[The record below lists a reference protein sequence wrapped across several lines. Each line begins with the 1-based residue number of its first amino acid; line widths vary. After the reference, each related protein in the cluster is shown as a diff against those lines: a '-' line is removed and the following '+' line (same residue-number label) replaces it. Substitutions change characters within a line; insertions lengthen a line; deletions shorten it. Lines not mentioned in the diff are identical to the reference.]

1 MTDKGFGINIP
12 ENYVPHPTTA
22 EECQE
27 LVGDVRSYQRPTYA
41 SCKYLYTTF
50 VEVKDIRI
58 KKNVGRKRGN
68 DARVLDTVGKSLE
81 KGYKVGK
88 LPPVMLR
95 KENGDLEDFLINGN
109 HRWLWYSANG
119 YKYMLVDVYDVSEG
133 YDEGD
138 VMDEVGLLWQPQ
150 PDGTSSNYDDYKA
163 RGLAWVKRQQEKGI
177 DVTQQMIDEWVETFA
192 VHETALTR
200 HNLKKNIFNVEVKD
214 SFLTNYTRPQV
225 VRFYSN
231 CNLVILD
238 GGAQVTTKIV
248 DRLFEASQ
256 KVWLRDFLPTFFANA
271 AKGIK
276 TRLNFY
282 VNTTN
287 INTADEIELLI
298 NNRLDE
304 LDSIFDNLS
313 TFYSDEDGKP
323 LAEKNLREYLILGS
337 RPPQIVDTDC
347 YDELIPIRNTKKV
360 QQPVK
365 YESVNL
371 LELTYQILTQN
382 FEVNEDFTAQQ
393 AYDAIRT
400 YRFAL
405 SQFKSEKSYRGTI
418 LAELQALRDDGR
430 IHFYPNQRGTYCRL
444 R

>member
-1 MTDKGFGINIP
+1 MSDKGFGINIP
-12 ENYVPHPTTA
+12 ENYVPHPKT
-22 EECQE
+22 EEERNE
-27 LVGDVRSYQRPTYA
+27 LVKEVRGYQRPKYA
-41 SCKYLYTTF
+41 SCKYLYTTS
-50 VEVKDIRI
+50 VDVKDIKL
-58 KKNVGRKRGN
+58 KKNSGRKRGN
-68 DARVLDTVGKSLE
+68 DGRVLDTVGKSLE
-81 KGYKVGK
+81 RGYKVGK

-119 YKYMLVDVYDVSEG
+119 YKYMLIDVYDINEG

-163 RGLAWVKRQQEKGI
+163 RGIAWVRRQQEKGI
-177 DVTQQMIDEWVETFA
+177 NITQNMIDEWVETFA
-192 VHETALTR
+192 IHEIALTR
-200 HNLKKNIFNVEVKD
+200 YNLKKNILNSEVKD

-225 VRFYSN
+225 VRFFSN
-231 CNLVILD
+231 CNFTILD
-238 GGAQVTTKIV
+238 GGAEITTKIV

-304 LDSIFDNLS
+304 LDGIFDNLS
-313 TFYSDEDGKP
+313 SVYSDSEED
-323 LAEKNLREYLILGS
+323 LREYLVLGS

-347 YDELIPIRNTKKV
+347 YDELIRIRNTKKV
-360 QQPVK
+360 QEPVK

-371 LELTYQILTQN
+371 LELTYQLLSSN
-382 FEVNEDFTAQQ
+382 FGVNENFTAQQ
-393 AYDAIRT
+393 AYDVVRT

-430 IHFYPNQRGTYCRL
+430 IYFYPNQRGTYCLL

>member
-1 MTDKGFGINIP
+1 MTDKGFGIYLSDD
-12 ENYVPHPTTA
+12 YVPHPKT
-22 EECQE
+22 EDERNE
-27 LVGDVRSYQRPTYA
+27 LVKEVRGYQRPQYA

-50 VEVKDIRI
+50 VGVKEIKL
-58 KKNVGRKRGN
+58 KKNSGRKRGN
-68 DARVLDTVGKSLE
+68 DGRVLDTVGKSLE
-81 KGYKVGK
+81 KGYKLGK
-88 LPPVMLR
+88 LPPVILR
-95 KENGDLEDFLINGN
+95 KENGDLEDFLVNGN

-119 YKYMLVDVYDVSEG
+119 YKYMLVDVYEVSEG

-163 RGLAWVKRQQEKGI
+163 RGLAWVQRQQEKGI
-177 DVTQQMIDEWVETFA
+177 DVTQVMIDEWVETFA

-200 HNLKKNIFNVEVKD
+200 HNLKKNIFNREVKD

-238 GGAQVTTKIV
+238 GGAQISTKIV

-313 TFYSDEDGKP
+313 SIYSDSEED
-323 LAEKNLREYLILGS
+323 LREYLILGF

-347 YDELIPIRNTKKV
+347 YDELIQIRNTKKV
-360 QQPVK
+360 QEPVK

-382 FEVNEDFTAQQ
+382 FKVNEDFTAQQ

>member
-1 MTDKGFGINIP
+1 MTYKGFGIYLSDD
-12 ENYVPHPTTA
+12 YVPHPKT
-22 EECQE
+22 EDERNE
-27 LVGDVRSYQRPTYA
+27 LVKEVRGYQRPQYA

-50 VEVKDIRI
+50 VGVKEIKL
-58 KKNVGRKRGN
+58 KKNSGRKRGN
-68 DARVLDTVGKSLE
+68 DGRVLDTVGKSLE
-81 KGYKVGK
+81 KGYKLGK
-88 LPPVMLR
+88 LPPVILR

-119 YKYMLVDVYDVSEG
+119 YKYMLVDVYEVSEG
-133 YDEGD
+133 YEEGD

-163 RGLAWVKRQQEKGI
+163 RGLAWVQRQQEKGI
-177 DVTQQMIDEWVETFA
+177 DVTQVMIDEWVETFA

-200 HNLKKNIFNVEVKD
+200 HNLKKNIFNREVKD

-231 CNLVILD
+231 CNLTILD
-238 GGAQVTTKIV
+238 GGAQISTKIV

-313 TFYSDEDGKP
+313 SIYSDSEED
-323 LAEKNLREYLILGS
+323 LREYLILGF

-347 YDELIPIRNTKKV
+347 YDELIQIRNTKKV
-360 QQPVK
+360 QEPVK

-382 FEVNEDFTAQQ
+382 FKVNEDFTAQQ

>member
-12 ENYVPHPTTA
+12 GDYIPHPKT
-22 EECQE
+22 EDERNE
-27 LVGDVRSYQRPTYA
+27 LVKEVRGYQRPQYA

-50 VEVKDIRI
+50 VDVKDIKL
-58 KKNVGRKRGN
+58 KKNAGRKRGN
-68 DARVLDTVGKSLE
+68 DGRVLDTVGKSLE
-81 KGYKVGK
+81 KGYKLGK

-95 KENGDLEDFLINGN
+95 KEGGDLENFLINGN

-119 YKYMLVDVYDVSEG
+119 YKYMLVDVYEVSEG

-177 DVTQQMIDEWVETFA
+177 DVTQEMIDEWVEMFA

-231 CNLVILD
+231 CNLAILD
-238 GGAQVTTKIV
+238 GGAEVTTKIV

-287 INTADEIELLI
+287 INTADEIETLI

-313 TFYSDEDGKP
+313 SVYSDSEED
-323 LAEKNLREYLILGS
+323 LREYLVLGS

-360 QQPVK
+360 QEPVK

-430 IHFYPNQRGTYCRL
+430 IHFYPNQRGTYCLL

>member
-1 MTDKGFGINIP
+1 MTEKGFGINIP

-27 LVGDVRSYQRPTYA
+27 MVGDVRSYQRPTYA

-88 LPPVMLR
+88 LPPVILQN
-95 KENGDLEDFLINGN
+95 ENGELENYLINGN
-109 HRWLWYSANG
+109 HRWLWYFANG
-119 YKYMLVDVYDVSEG
+119 YKYMLVDVYEVSEG
-133 YDEGD
+133 YEEGD

-150 PDGTSSNYDDYKA
+150 PDGTSSNYDDFKA
-163 RGLAWVKRQQEKGI
+163 RGIAWVKRQQEKGI
-177 DVTQQMIDEWVETFA
+177 SVTQNMIEEWVDKFA
-192 VHETALTR
+192 VHESAVTR
-200 HNLKKNIFNVEVKD
+200 HNLKKNIFNVEVKH

-225 VRFYSN
+225 VRFYSH
-231 CNLVILD
+231 CNFVILD
-238 GGAQVTTKIV
+238 SGAEVTTKIV

-287 INTADEIELLI
+287 INTADEIETLI

-304 LDSIFDNLS
+304 LDSILANLNKVYDDS
-313 TFYSDEDGKP
+313 VEDLG
-323 LAEKNLREYLILGS
+323 EYLILGF
-337 RPPQIVDTDC
+337 RPPQIVDVDC
-347 YDELIPIRNTKKV
+347 YDDLIQIRNTKKV
-360 QQPVK
+360 KEPVK

-371 LELTYQILTQN
+371 SELTYKTISEN
-382 FEVNEDFTAQQ
+382 FGVNENFTAQQ
-393 AYDAIRT
+393 VYDSVRT
-400 YRFAL
+400 LRFAMY
-405 SQFKSEKSYRGTI
+405 QFKSEKSYRGTI

-430 IHFYPNQRGTYCRL
+430 LRFLADCGGRRGTYCRL

>member
-1 MTDKGFGINIP
+1 MSDKGFGINIP
-12 ENYVPHPTTA
+12 ENYVPHPKT
-22 EECQE
+22 EEERNE
-27 LVGDVRSYQRPTYA
+27 LVKEVRGYQRPKYA

-50 VEVKDIRI
+50 VDVKDIKL
-58 KKNVGRKRGN
+58 KKNSGRKRGN
-68 DARVLDTVGKSLE
+68 DGRVLDTVGKSLE
-81 KGYKVGK
+81 RGYKVGK

-119 YKYMLVDVYDVSEG
+119 YKYMLIDVYDINEG

-163 RGLAWVKRQQEKGI
+163 RGIAWVRRQQEKGI
-177 DVTQQMIDEWVETFA
+177 NITQNMIDEWVETFA
-192 VHETALTR
+192 IHEIALTR
-200 HNLKKNIFNVEVKD
+200 YNLKKNILNSEVKD

-225 VRFYSN
+225 VRFFSN
-231 CNLVILD
+231 CNFTILD
-238 GGAQVTTKIV
+238 GGAEITTKIV

-304 LDSIFDNLS
+304 LDGIFDNLS
-313 TFYSDEDGKP
+313 SVYSDSEED
-323 LAEKNLREYLILGS
+323 LREYLVLGS

-347 YDELIPIRNTKKV
+347 YDELIRIRNTKKV
-360 QQPVK
+360 QEPVK

-371 LELTYQILTQN
+371 LELTYQLLSSN
-382 FEVNEDFTAQQ
+382 FGVNENFTAQQ
-393 AYDAIRT
+393 AYDVVRT

-430 IHFYPNQRGTYCRL
+430 IYFYPNQRGTYCLL

>member
-12 ENYVPHPTTA
+12 GDYIPHPKT
-22 EECQE
+22 EDERNE
-27 LVGDVRSYQRPTYA
+27 LVKEVRGYQRPQYA

-50 VEVKDIRI
+50 ADVKDIKL
-58 KKNVGRKRGN
+58 KKNAGRKRGN
-68 DARVLDTVGKSLE
+68 DGRVLDTVGKSLE
-81 KGYKVGK
+81 KGYKLGK

-95 KENGDLEDFLINGN
+95 KEGGDLENFLINGN

-119 YKYMLVDVYDVSEG
+119 YKYMLVDVYEVSEG

-177 DVTQQMIDEWVETFA
+177 DVTQEMIDEWVETFA

-238 GGAQVTTKIV
+238 GGAEVTTKIV

-287 INTADEIELLI
+287 INTADEIETLI

-304 LDSIFDNLS
+304 LDSILDNLS
-313 TFYSDEDGKP
+313 SVYSDSEED
-323 LAEKNLREYLILGS
+323 LREYLVLGS

-360 QQPVK
+360 QEPVK

-430 IHFYPNQRGTYCRL
+430 IHFYPNQRGTYCCL

>member
-1 MTDKGFGINIP
+1 MTDKGFGIYLSDD
-12 ENYVPHPTTA
+12 YVPHPKT
-22 EECQE
+22 EDERNE
-27 LVGDVRSYQRPTYA
+27 LVKQVRGYQRPNYA
-41 SCKYLYTTF
+41 SCKYVCTIF
-50 VEVKDIRI
+50 VDVNDIKL
-58 KKNVGRKRGN
+58 KKNSGRKRGN
-68 DARVLDTVGKSLE
+68 DSRVLDTVAKSLE
-81 KGYKVGK
+81 KGYKLGK

-95 KENGDLEDFLINGN
+95 KENGDLENFLINGN

-119 YKYMLVDVYDVSEG
+119 YKYMLVDVYEVNEG
-133 YDEGD
+133 YDDGD

-177 DVTQQMIDEWVETFA
+177 DVTQQMIDEWVDTFA

-256 KVWLRDFLPTFFANA
+256 KVWLRDFLPTFFANV

-287 INTADEIELLI
+287 VNTAEEIEILI

-304 LDSIFDNLS
+304 LDSIFDNLGAI
-313 TFYSDEDGKP
+313 YSPTDVD
-323 LAEKNLREYLILGS
+323 LREYLILGS
-337 RPPQIVDTDC
+337 RPPQIVDVDC
-347 YDELIPIRNTKKV
+347 YDELIQIRNTKKV
-360 QQPVK
+360 QEPVK

-371 LELTYQILTQN
+371 LELTYQILSQN
-382 FEVNEDFTAQQ
+382 FGVKEDFTAQQ

>member
-1 MTDKGFGINIP
+1 MTYKGFGINIP
-12 ENYVPHPTTA
+12 ENYVPHPKT
-22 EECQE
+22 EDEREE
-27 LVGDVRSYQRPTYA
+27 LVKEVCEYKRPQYA
-41 SCKYLYTTF
+41 SCKYLYTRF
-50 VEVKDIRI
+50 VPVKDIEL
-58 KKNVGRKRGN
+58 KKNSGRKRGN
-68 DARVLDTVGKSLE
+68 DGRVLDTVGKSLE
-81 KGYKVGK
+81 KGYKLGK
-88 LPPVMLR
+88 LPPVILQNEGKLR
-95 KENGDLEDFLINGN
+95 DFLINGN

-119 YKYMLVDVYDVSEG
+119 YKYMLVDVYEVRKG

-163 RGLAWVKRQQEKGI
+163 RGLAWVQRQQEKGI
-177 DVTQQMIDEWVETFA
+177 DVTQVMIDEWVETFA

-200 HNLKKNIFNVEVKD
+200 HKLKKNIFNREVKD

-238 GGAQVTTKIV
+238 GGAQISTKIV

-313 TFYSDEDGKP
+313 SIYSDSEED
-323 LAEKNLREYLILGS
+323 LREYLILGF

-347 YDELIPIRNTKKV
+347 YDELIQIRNTKKV
-360 QQPVK
+360 QEPVK

>member
-1 MTDKGFGINIP
+1 MTDKGFGIYLSDD
-12 ENYVPHPTTA
+12 YVPHPKT
-22 EECQE
+22 EDERNE
-27 LVGDVRSYQRPTYA
+27 LVKQVRGYQRPDYV
-41 SCKYLYTTF
+41 SCRYVCTIF
-50 VEVKDIRI
+50 VDVNDIKL
-58 KKNVGRKRGN
+58 KKNSGRKRGN
-68 DARVLDTVGKSLE
+68 DSRVLDTVGKSLE
-81 KGYKVGK
+81 KGYKLGK

-95 KENGDLEDFLINGN
+95 KENGDLENFLINGN

-119 YKYMLVDVYDVSEG
+119 YKYMLVDVYEVNEG
-133 YDEGD
+133 YDDGD

-163 RGLAWVKRQQEKGI
+163 RGLAWVTRQQEKGI
-177 DVTQQMIDEWVETFA
+177 TVTQNMIDNWVDTFA
-192 VHETALTR
+192 VHETGLTR
-200 HNLKKNIFNVEVKD
+200 YNLKKNIFNAEVKD
-214 SFLTNYTRPQV
+214 SFLTNYTRPQA
-225 VRFYSN
+225 VRFFKG
-231 CNLVILD
+231 CNFTILD
-238 GGAQVTTKIV
+238 GGVQVTTTIV

-256 KVWLRDFLPTFFANA
+256 KVWLRDFLPTFFANV

-287 INTADEIELLI
+287 VNTAEEIEILI

-304 LDSIFDNLS
+304 LDSIFDNLGAI
-313 TFYSDEDGKP
+313 YSPTDVD
-323 LAEKNLREYLILGS
+323 LREYLILGS
-337 RPPQIVDTDC
+337 RPPQIVDVDC
-347 YDELIPIRNTKKV
+347 YDELIQIRNTKKV
-360 QQPVK
+360 QEPVK

-371 LELTYQILTQN
+371 LELTYQILSQN
-382 FEVNEDFTAQQ
+382 FGVKEDFTAQQ

>member
-1 MTDKGFGINIP
+1 MSNNGFGINIP
-12 ENYVPHPTTA
+12 DNYIPHPKTEDERNA
-22 EECQE
+22 
-27 LVGDVRSYQRPTYA
+27 LVKEVRGSKYRRPKYA

-50 VEVKDIRI
+50 VDVKDIKL
-58 KKNVGRKRGN
+58 KKNAGRKRGN
-68 DARVLDTVGKSLE
+68 DGRVLDTVGKSLE

-88 LPPVMLR
+88 LPPVILQN
-95 KENGDLEDFLINGN
+95 ENGELENYLINGN
-109 HRWLWYSANG
+109 HRWLWYFANG
-119 YKYMLVDVYDVSEG
+119 YKYMLVDVYEVSEG
-133 YDEGD
+133 YEEGD

-150 PDGTSSNYDDYKA
+150 PDGTSSNYDDFKA
-163 RGLAWVKRQQEKGI
+163 RGIAWVKRQQEKGI
-177 DVTQQMIDEWVETFA
+177 SVTQNMIDEWVDKFA
-192 VHETALTR
+192 VHESAVTR

-225 VRFYSN
+225 VRFYSR
-231 CNLVILD
+231 CNFVILD
-238 GGAQVTTKIV
+238 SGAEVTTKIV

-287 INTADEIELLI
+287 INTADEIETLI

-304 LDSIFDNLS
+304 LDSILANLNKVYDDS
-313 TFYSDEDGKP
+313 VEDLG
-323 LAEKNLREYLILGS
+323 EYLILGF
-337 RPPQIVDTDC
+337 RPPQIVDVDC
-347 YDELIPIRNTKKV
+347 YDDLIQIRNTKKV
-360 QQPVK
+360 KEPVK

-371 LELTYQILTQN
+371 SELTYKTISEN
-382 FEVNEDFTAQQ
+382 FGVNENFTAQQ
-393 AYDAIRT
+393 VYDLVRT
-400 YRFAL
+400 LRFAMY
-405 SQFKSEKSYRGTI
+405 QFKSEKSYRGTI

-430 IHFYPNQRGTYCRL
+430 LRFLADCGGRRGTYCRL

>member
-1 MTDKGFGINIP
+1 MTYKGFGIYLSDD
-12 ENYVPHPTTA
+12 YVPHPKT
-22 EECQE
+22 EDERNE
-27 LVGDVRSYQRPTYA
+27 LVKEVRGYQRPQYA

-50 VEVKDIRI
+50 VGVKEIKL
-58 KKNVGRKRGN
+58 KKNSGRKRGN
-68 DARVLDTVGKSLE
+68 DGRVLDTVGKSLE
-81 KGYKVGK
+81 KGYKLGK
-88 LPPVMLR
+88 LPPVILR

-119 YKYMLVDVYDVSEG
+119 YKYMLVDVYEVSEG

-163 RGLAWVKRQQEKGI
+163 RGLAWVQRQQEKGI
-177 DVTQQMIDEWVETFA
+177 DVTQVMIDEWVETFA

-200 HNLKKNIFNVEVKD
+200 HNLKKNIFNREVKD

-238 GGAQVTTKIV
+238 GGAQISTKIV

-313 TFYSDEDGKP
+313 SIYSDSEED
-323 LAEKNLREYLILGS
+323 LREYLILGF

-347 YDELIPIRNTKKV
+347 YDELIQIRNTKKV
-360 QQPVK
+360 QEPVK

>member
-1 MTDKGFGINIP
+1 MTTKGFGINIP
-12 ENYVPHPTTA
+12 NSYISHPQT
-22 EECQE
+22 EDERNE
-27 LVGDVRSYQRPTYA
+27 LVKEVRSYVRPQYA

-50 VEVKDIRI
+50 VETKEIRI

-68 DARVLDTVGKSLE
+68 DSRVLDTVGKSLE
-81 KGYKVGK
+81 KGYKLGK

-95 KENGDLEDFLINGN
+95 KENGDLPDYLINGN

-119 YKYMLVDVYDVSEG
+119 YKYMLVDVYDLNEG

-163 RGLAWVKRQQEKGI
+163 RGVAWVKRQQEKGV
-177 DVTQQMIDEWVETFA
+177 DVTQQMIDEWVDTFA
-192 VHETALTR
+192 VHETALNR

-214 SFLTNYTRPQV
+214 SFMTNYTRPGA
-225 VRFYSN
+225 VRFFKD
-231 CNLVILD
+231 CNFFILD
-238 GGAQVTTKIV
+238 GGAEVTTKIV

-256 KVWLRDFLPTFFANA
+256 KVWLRDFLPTFFANV

-287 INTADEIELLI
+287 INTADEIETVI

-304 LDSIFDNLS
+304 LDNIFDNLGAI
-313 TFYSDEDGKP
+313 YSPTDVD
-323 LAEKNLREYLILGS
+323 LREYLILGF

-347 YDELIPIRNTKKV
+347 YDELIQIRNTKKV
-360 QQPVK
+360 QEPVK
-365 YESVNL
+365 YESLNL
-371 LELTYQILTQN
+371 LELTYQILSQN
-382 FEVNEDFTAQQ
+382 FSGKDFTAQQ
-393 AYDAIRT
+393 AYDVVRT
-400 YRFAL
+400 FRFAL
-405 SQFKSEKSYRGTI
+405 SSFKSEKSYRGTI
-418 LAELQALRDDGR
+418 LAELQSLRDSGR
-430 IHFYPNQRGTYCRL
+430 LHFYSNRKGVYRL
-444 R
+444 V

>member
-1 MTDKGFGINIP
+1 MTYKGFGINIP
-12 ENYVPHPTTA
+12 ENYVPHPKT
-22 EECQE
+22 EDEREE
-27 LVGDVRSYQRPTYA
+27 LVKEVCEYKRPQYA
-41 SCKYLYTTF
+41 SCKYLYTRF
-50 VEVKDIRI
+50 VPVKDIQL
-58 KKNVGRKRGN
+58 KKNSGRKRGN
-68 DARVLDTVGKSLE
+68 DGRVLDTVGKSLE
-81 KGYKVGK
+81 KGYKLGK
-88 LPPVMLR
+88 LPPVILR

-119 YKYMLVDVYDVSEG
+119 YKYMLVDVYEVSEG
-133 YDEGD
+133 YEEGD

-163 RGLAWVKRQQEKGI
+163 RGLAWVQRQQEKGI
-177 DVTQQMIDEWVETFA
+177 DVTQVMIDEWVETFA

-200 HNLKKNIFNVEVKD
+200 HNLKKNIFNREVKD

-231 CNLVILD
+231 CNLTILD
-238 GGAQVTTKIV
+238 GGAQISTKIV

-313 TFYSDEDGKP
+313 SIYSDSEED
-323 LAEKNLREYLILGS
+323 LREYLILGF

-347 YDELIPIRNTKKV
+347 YDELIQIRNTKKV
-360 QQPVK
+360 QEPVK

-382 FEVNEDFTAQQ
+382 FKVNEDFTAQQ

>member
-1 MTDKGFGINIP
+1 MTDKGFGINLP
-12 ENYVPHPTTA
+12 ENYVPHPKT
-22 EECQE
+22 EDERNE
-27 LVGDVRSYQRPTYA
+27 LVKEVRRYQRPQYA

-50 VEVKDIRI
+50 VGVKDIKL
-58 KKNVGRKRGN
+58 KKNAGRKRGN
-68 DARVLDTVGKSLE
+68 DGRVLDTVGKSLE
-81 KGYKVGK
+81 KGYKLGK

-119 YKYMLVDVYDVSEG
+119 YKHMLVDVYEINEG

-163 RGLAWVKRQQEKGI
+163 RGIAWVKRQQEKGNN
-177 DVTQQMIDEWVETFA
+177 VTQNMIDEWVETFA

-231 CNLVILD
+231 CNLTILD

-256 KVWLRDFLPTFFANA
+256 KVWLRDFLPTFFANT

-287 INTADEIELLI
+287 INTADEIEILI

-313 TFYSDEDGKP
+313 LIYSPSDVD
-323 LAEKNLREYLILGS
+323 LREYLLLGF

-347 YDELIPIRNTKKV
+347 YDELIPISNTKKV
-360 QQPVK
+360 QEPVK

-371 LELTYQILTQN
+371 LELTYQILAQN
-382 FEVNEDFTAQQ
+382 FKVNEDFTAQQ

-418 LAELQALRDDGR
+418 LAELQNLRDDGR

>member
-1 MTDKGFGINIP
+1 
-12 ENYVPHPTTA
+12 
-22 EECQE
+22 
-27 LVGDVRSYQRPTYA
+27 
-41 SCKYLYTTF
+41 
-50 VEVKDIRI
+50 
-58 KKNVGRKRGN
+58 
-68 DARVLDTVGKSLE
+68 
-81 KGYKVGK
+81 
-88 LPPVMLR
+88 
-95 KENGDLEDFLINGN
+95 
-109 HRWLWYSANG
+109 
-119 YKYMLVDVYDVSEG
+119 
-133 YDEGD
+133 
-138 VMDEVGLLWQPQ
+138 
-150 PDGTSSNYDDYKA
+150 
-163 RGLAWVKRQQEKGI
+163 
-177 DVTQQMIDEWVETFA
+177 
-192 VHETALTR
+192 
-200 HNLKKNIFNVEVKD
+200 VKD

-225 VRFYSN
+225 VRFFSN
-231 CNLVILD
+231 CNFTILD
-238 GGAQVTTKIV
+238 GGAEITTKIV

-304 LDSIFDNLS
+304 LDGIFDNLS
-313 TFYSDEDGKP
+313 SVYSDSEED
-323 LAEKNLREYLILGS
+323 LREYLVLGS

-347 YDELIPIRNTKKV
+347 YDELIRIRNTKKV
-360 QQPVK
+360 QEPVK

-371 LELTYQILTQN
+371 LELTYQLLSSN
-382 FEVNEDFTAQQ
+382 FGVNENFTAQQ
-393 AYDAIRT
+393 AYDVVRT

-430 IHFYPNQRGTYCRL
+430 IYFYPNQRGTYCLL

>member
-1 MTDKGFGINIP
+1 MTDKGFGIC
-12 ENYVPHPTTA
+12 YVPHPKT
-22 EECQE
+22 EDERNE
-27 LVGDVRSYQRPTYA
+27 LVKEVRGYQRPNYG

-50 VEVKDIRI
+50 VNVNDIKL
-58 KKNVGRKRGN
+58 KKNAGRKRGN
-68 DARVLDTVGKSLE
+68 DGRVLDTIAKSLE
-81 KGYKVGK
+81 KGYKLGK

-95 KENGDLEDFLINGN
+95 KENGDLENFFINGN

-119 YKYMLVDVYDVSEG
+119 YKYMLVDVYEVNEG
-133 YDEGD
+133 YDDGD

-163 RGLAWVKRQQEKGI
+163 RGLAWVQRQQEKGI
-177 DVTQQMIDEWVETFA
+177 DVTQAMIDEWVETFA

-200 HNLKKNIFNVEVKD
+200 HNLKKNIFNREVKD

-238 GGAQVTTKIV
+238 GGAQISTKIV

-313 TFYSDEDGKP
+313 SIYSDSEED
-323 LAEKNLREYLILGS
+323 LREYLILGF

-347 YDELIPIRNTKKV
+347 YDELIQIRNTKKV
-360 QQPVK
+360 QEPVK

-371 LELTYQILTQN
+371 LELTYQILTHN
-382 FEVNEDFTAQQ
+382 FEVNENFTAQQ

>member
-1 MTDKGFGINIP
+1 MSHKGFGIYLSDD
-12 ENYVPHPTTA
+12 YVPHPKT
-22 EECQE
+22 EDERNE
-27 LVGDVRSYQRPTYA
+27 LVKEVRGYQRPQYA

-50 VEVKDIRI
+50 VGVKEIKL
-58 KKNVGRKRGN
+58 KKNSGRKRGN
-68 DARVLDTVGKSLE
+68 DGRVLDTVGKSLE
-81 KGYKVGK
+81 KGYKLGK
-88 LPPVMLR
+88 LPPVILR

-119 YKYMLVDVYDVSEG
+119 YKYMLVDVYEVSEG
-133 YDEGD
+133 YEEGD

-163 RGLAWVKRQQEKGI
+163 RGLAWVQRQQEKGI
-177 DVTQQMIDEWVETFA
+177 DVTQVMIDEWVETFA

-200 HNLKKNIFNVEVKD
+200 HNLKKNIFNREVKD

-238 GGAQVTTKIV
+238 GGAQISTKIV

-313 TFYSDEDGKP
+313 SIYSDSEED
-323 LAEKNLREYLILGS
+323 LREYLILGF

-347 YDELIPIRNTKKV
+347 YDELIQIRNTKKV
-360 QQPVK
+360 QEPVK

-382 FEVNEDFTAQQ
+382 FKVNEDFTAQQ

>member
-1 MTDKGFGINIP
+1 MTDKGFGIYLSDD
-12 ENYVPHPTTA
+12 YVPHPKT
-22 EECQE
+22 EDERNE
-27 LVGDVRSYQRPTYA
+27 LVKQVRGYQRPNYA
-41 SCKYLYTTF
+41 SCKYVCTIF
-50 VEVKDIRI
+50 VDVNDIKL
-58 KKNVGRKRGN
+58 KKNSGRKRGN
-68 DARVLDTVGKSLE
+68 DSRVLDTVGKSLE
-81 KGYKVGK
+81 KGYKLGK

-95 KENGDLEDFLINGN
+95 KENGDLENFLINGN

-119 YKYMLVDVYDVSEG
+119 YKYMLVDVYEVNEG
-133 YDEGD
+133 YDDGD

-313 TFYSDEDGKP
+313 SVYSDSEED
-323 LAEKNLREYLILGS
+323 LREYLILGF

-347 YDELIPIRNTKKV
+347 YDELIQIRNTKKV
-360 QQPVK
+360 LEPVK

>member
-1 MTDKGFGINIP
+1 MTVKGFGIKIP
-12 ENYVPHPTTA
+12 ENYVPHPVTA

-50 VEVKDIRI
+50 VEVKDIRV

-68 DARVLDTVGKSLE
+68 DARVFDTVGKSLE
-81 KGYKVGK
+81 KGYGIGK

-95 KENGDLEDFLINGN
+95 KENGDLEDYLINGN

-119 YKYMLVDVYDVSEG
+119 YKYMLVDVYDLNEG

-177 DVTQQMIDEWVETFA
+177 DVTQEMINEWVETFA

-200 HNLKKNIFNVEVKD
+200 SNLRKNIFNLELKD
-214 SFLTNYTRPQV
+214 SFLTNYTRQQV

-231 CNLVILD
+231 CNLVIID
-238 GGAQVTTKIV
+238 GGAEVTTKIV

-282 VNTTN
+282 VNTSS
-287 INTADEIELLI
+287 INTADEIETLI

-304 LDSIFDNLS
+304 LDNILDNLGS
-313 TFYSDEDGKP
+313 FYSDSRED
-323 LAEKNLREYLILGS
+323 LREYLILGF

-347 YDELIPIRNTKKV
+347 YDELIKIRNTKKV
-360 QQPVK
+360 KEPVK
-365 YESVNL
+365 YNSVNL
-371 LELTYQILTQN
+371 VDLTYQILAQN
-382 FEVNEDFTAQQ
+382 FEVNENFTSQQ

-430 IHFYPNQRGTYCRL
+430 IHFLDQRGTYCR
-444 R
+444 RR

>member
-12 ENYVPHPTTA
+12 GDYIPHPKT
-22 EECQE
+22 EDERNE
-27 LVGDVRSYQRPTYA
+27 LVKEVRGYQRPQYA

-50 VEVKDIRI
+50 VDVKDIKL
-58 KKNVGRKRGN
+58 KKNAGRKRGN
-68 DARVLDTVGKSLE
+68 DGRVLDTVGKSLE
-81 KGYKVGK
+81 KGYKLGK

-95 KENGDLEDFLINGN
+95 KEGGDLENFLINGN

-119 YKYMLVDVYDVSEG
+119 YKYMLVDVYEVSEG

-177 DVTQQMIDEWVETFA
+177 DVTQEMIDEWVETFA

-238 GGAQVTTKIV
+238 GGAEVTTKIV

-287 INTADEIELLI
+287 INTADEIETLI

-304 LDSIFDNLS
+304 LDSILDNLS
-313 TFYSDEDGKP
+313 SVYSDSEED
-323 LAEKNLREYLILGS
+323 LREYLVLGF

-360 QQPVK
+360 QEPVK

-430 IHFYPNQRGTYCRL
+430 IHFYPNQRGTYCLL